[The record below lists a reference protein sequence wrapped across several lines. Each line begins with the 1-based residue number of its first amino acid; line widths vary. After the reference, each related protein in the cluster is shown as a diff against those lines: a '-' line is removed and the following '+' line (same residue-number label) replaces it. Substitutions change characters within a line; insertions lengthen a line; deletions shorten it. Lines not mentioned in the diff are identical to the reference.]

1 MPSGPYGP
9 ARRALVLA
17 GGGVTGGLY
26 ELGVLIA
33 LDTVFQNFGARDFDL
48 FVGTSAGALVS
59 ALVANDVPPL
69 RIRETLEGDRD
80 TLPRLSGSRF
90 ISIPWASHLGT
101 IPRLA
106 AALPGVA
113 RDLWT
118 NWRDVMLLDTLAG
131 LVRHLPAGIFCL
143 DGLEA
148 YVRDILTRD
157 GRSDDF
163 RRLHRRLLIPS
174 TVLDTGAIHVF
185 GGTRTER
192 TPISRAVAASAA
204 IPLLFEPVR
213 VEGVDYVD
221 GAVTKTAHAG
231 LAIERGA
238 RLVVL
243 VNPLRP
249 LIMGDVAGGIREGG
263 PLTIASQ
270 AFRIALQRRLREG
283 LKRHAWEHPDADVVL
298 FEPYEADLDLF
309 DVPLMTYGLRQEVVR
324 RGYRTTVKTI
334 LNDFDRYRTI
344 FGRHGVTMAPR
355 SEIERRAHR
364 WSTAARKVA

>member
-1 MPSGPYGP
+1 M
-9 ARRALVLA
+9 V
-17 GGGVTGGLY
+17 GGLY
-26 ELGVLIA
+26 ELGALIA
-33 LDTVFQNFGARDFDL
+33 LDGLFQDFGARDFDL
-48 FVGTSAGALVS
+48 YVGTSAGALVS
-59 ALVANDVPPL
+59 ALVANDVSPL
-69 RIRETLEGDRD
+69 RIRETLEGDPS

-90 ISIPWASHLGT
+90 LSIPWASHLGT
-101 IPRLA
+101 LPRLA

-113 RDLWT
+113 RDLWN
-118 NWRDVMLLDTLAG
+118 NWRDVLVLDTLAG

-148 YVRDILTRD
+148 YVREMLTRD

-163 RRLHRRLLIPS
+163 RRLRRRLLIPA

-204 IPLLFEPVR
+204 IPIVFEPVR
-213 VEGVDYVD
+213 IDGVDYVD

-270 AFRIALQRRLREG
+270 SFRIALQRRLREG

-324 RGYRTTVKTI
+324 RGYRTTVKTV
-334 LNDFDRYRTI
+334 LNDYDRYRAI
-344 FGRHGVTMAPR
+344 FGRHGVALAPR
-355 SEIERRAHR
+355 AEIEHRAHR